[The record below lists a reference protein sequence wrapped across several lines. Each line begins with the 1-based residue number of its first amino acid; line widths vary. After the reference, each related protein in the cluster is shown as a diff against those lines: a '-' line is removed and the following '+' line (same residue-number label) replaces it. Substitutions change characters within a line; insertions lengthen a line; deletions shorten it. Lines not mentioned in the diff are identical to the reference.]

1 MAKAD
6 TFLVVT
12 VRVERMPLLLSRPLR
27 PMMLLNILQWKKQ
40 SPTTKNYMIQN
51 VSSAQVE
58 KP

>member
-1 MAKAD
+1 MAKAN